1 MYYENSPFEDQRSS
15 REERA
20 GHKKKLIVKA
30 ISVIV
35 AMIAILTLF
44 VSCRTIPAG
53 HTGVVT
59 KFGAVNDTVLNE
71 GLHMV
76 TPYVTKVVKMDN
88 RVIRTDVDVNSASK
102 DLQTVS
108 STISVNYRINP
119 DSSAKLYKNVGKD
132 YDTVIVRPAVQ
143 ETTKAIVAQ
152 FTAEELI
159 TKRQSVS
166 DLMAAAL
173 SEKIN
178 PYGMTIEVFNI
189 LNFDFSEEFN
199 KAIEAKQ
206 TAQQQALKAEQDLQ
220 RVRVEAEQKVVQ
232 AQAEAETY
240 KLQNQEITDKTLI
253 LKYLEKW
260 DGKLPAVQS
269 GDGQILDVSALLQN

>member
-1 MYYENSPFEDQRSS
+1 MKRLTAKI
-15 REERA
+15 A
-20 GHKKKLIVKA
+20 GA
-30 ISVIV
+30 VIAAV
-35 AMIAILTLF
+35 LILTLC
-44 VSCRTIPAG
+44 VSFRTIPAG

-59 KFGAVNDTVLNE
+59 MFGAVSDAVLGE

-76 TPYVTKVVKMDN
+76 TPYITKVVKMDN
-88 RVIRTDVDVNSASK
+88 RVTRTDVDVNSASK

-108 STISVNYRINP
+108 STISVNYRVNA
-119 DSSAKLYKNVGKD
+119 DSSAVLYKNVGRN
-132 YDTVIVRPAVQ
+132 YDTVILRPAVQ

-166 DLMAAAL
+166 ELMAQAL

-206 TAQQQALKAEQDLQ
+206 TAQQEALKAEQDLQ
-220 RVRVEAEQKVVQ
+220 RVRVEAEQKIVE
-232 AQAEAETY
+232 ARAEAETY

-260 DGKLPAVQS
+260 DGRLPAVQS
-269 GDGQILDVSALLQN
+269 DGNQILDISSLIQN

>member
-1 MYYENSPFEDQRSS
+1 M
-15 REERA
+15 
-20 GHKKKLIVKA
+20 KKLIANKTGV
-30 ISVIV
+30 VIV
-35 AMIAILTLF
+35 SLLILTLC
-44 VSCRTIPAG
+44 VSFRTIPAG

-59 KFGAVNDTVLNE
+59 RFGAVSDTLLDE

-76 TPYVTKVVKMDN
+76 IPYITKVVRIDN
-88 RVIRTDVDVNSASK
+88 RVTRTDVDVNSASK
-102 DLQTVS
+102 DLQTIS
-108 STISVNYRINP
+108 STISVNYRINTA
-119 DSSAKLYKNVGKD
+119 SSAALYKNVGQD
-132 YDTVIVRPAVQ
+132 YDNVILRPAVQ
-143 ETTKAIVAQ
+143 ETTKAVIAQ

-159 TKRQSVS
+159 TRRQSVS
-166 DLMAAAL
+166 ELMAQAL

-206 TAQQQALKAEQDLQ
+206 TAQQEALKAEQDLQ
-220 RVRVEAEQKVVQ
+220 RVRVEAEQKIV
-232 AQAEAETY
+232 AAHAEAETY

-260 DGKLPAVQS
+260 DGKLPVVQS
-269 GDGQILDVSALLQN
+269 DGNQIFDISSLIQN